1 MTSILKVSE
10 IQDPTNSN
18 TALTVGSNGGVT
30 INTTAIKDA
39 SGTNT
44 ALTID
49 SAGIITNSVPVGFS
63 AKLQANQSGILNAT
77 YTKIEMTSTGA
88 YDFDTH
94 NGWSNT
100 DFYYTVPANCA
111 GYWMLTAQAEVDV
124 MGTSNIIII
133 SKTTTVGDAANWIAY
148 HVEGQNTNASPNPT
162 PSITC
167 MAYLNVGD
175 IIKAEARQNYGTTR
189 NLIGASYLR
198 TYMQGWR
205 LF

>member
-10 IQDPTNSN
+10 IQDPTNS
-18 TALTVGSNGGVT
+18 
-30 INTTAIKDA
+30 
-39 SGTNT
+39 NT

-63 AKLQANQSGILNAT
+63 AKLQANQSGILNTT

-100 DFYYTVPANCA
+100 NYYYTVPANCA
-111 GYWMLTAQAEVDV
+111 GYWMLTAQTEFDV
-124 MGTSNIIII
+124 MGTANLIVI
-133 SKTTTVGDAANWIAY
+133 SKTATVGDPANWISY
-148 HVEGQNTNASPNPT
+148 HVEGQTTNASPNPT

-167 MAYLNVGD
+167 VAYLNVGD
-175 IIKAEARQNYGTTR
+175 IIKAEARHNYGNTR

-198 TYMQGWR
+198 TFMQGWR